1 MTFWLPGMSC
11 GVEEKEEFCL
21 SEGSLRSLEDET
33 KTPDEQQNNKEEEIA
48 CLVQENARLVHLQ
61 HEQADTIKT
70 LTSKLQGKL
79 APPPHKGKPRAG
91 ALQMPAL
98 TRSVAT
104 QSTPPAPARRARAA
118 RLFLGTVVCLL
129 LILAGCFPNAAARG
143 ARLAGSLVAARSL
156 LPRGPGRRQS
166 LAVGGDARDKE
177 QRAAEPVDV
186 QDARLGA
193 DSISPSARRHRTAR
207 RPRRRAEGARRKP
220 GDGAADP
227 GARAGREVQDGGER
241 DPAADGFES
250 MPRKISKEGPAARGL
265 PDPSL
270 LRDMDDT
277 HLEAAQ
283 IRPQVATSRR
293 EKSLGSKASSTIN
306 TKKSD
311 ETQAATGLG
320 DDSNGTEQSKTHD
333 NAQLETKTRL
343 AVGGLVLQA
352 LRPRS
357 GVMPAKGAR
366 AIMLCDVC
374 DAIYFHLV
382 NPKKIARTTVPMLVA
397 DAYSNSANGLALAS
411 KVQLLEHQ
419 TIKQDKNVSAFV
431 HVQTVDMNNQLEADS
446 LVHAVQSVA
455 DMGVIA
461 VHVGGMDQTQ
471 LKIHLRAMLCHLKM
485 FTTTNMPRPFQVSAM
500 QKELG
505 LCGSSSTRD
514 SSDGATKDHLKN
526 STEAA
531 YDRRD
536 TMINHGQG
544 EVATQQR
551 GDAFTMGDDKDSKFL
566 DADMEDAQTPSIKP
580 RPDGVPP
587 IQMSKLKEYVEQTM
601 ATMES
606 KKEAVLKATIPPA
619 RAVVNP

>member
-1 MTFWLPGMSC
+1 VTL
-11 GVEEKEEFCL
+11 ETKN
-21 SEGSLRSLEDET
+21 SELQSLLMYKTRALEQIRSHPQPAGTGLQDAHDDALRERVASLEMELQT
-33 KTPDEQQNNKEEEIA
+33 R
-48 CLVQENARLVHLQ
+48 VQELD
-61 HEQADTIKT
+61 EK
-70 LTSKLQGKL
+70 SKMV
-79 APPPHKGKPRAG
+79 AN
-91 ALQMPAL
+91 
-98 TRSVAT
+98 AT
-104 QSTPPAPARRARAA
+104 QQLMALSQCPEKSAKRDLLHVGFQTLLFCGIWMILIWKLRR
-118 RLFLGTVVCLL
+118 FV
-129 LILAGCFPNAAARG
+129 
-143 ARLAGSLVAARSL
+143 
-156 LPRGPGRRQS
+156 
-166 LAVGGDARDKE
+166 
-177 QRAAEPVDV
+177 
-186 QDARLGA
+186 
-193 DSISPSARRHRTAR
+193 HRWR
-207 RPRRRAEGARRKP
+207 
-220 GDGAADP
+220 
-227 GARAGREVQDGGER
+227 
-241 DPAADGFES
+241 
-250 MPRKISKEGPAARGL
+250 
-265 PDPSL
+265 
-270 LRDMDDT
+270 
-277 HLEAAQ
+277 
-283 IRPQVATSRR
+283 TSRR